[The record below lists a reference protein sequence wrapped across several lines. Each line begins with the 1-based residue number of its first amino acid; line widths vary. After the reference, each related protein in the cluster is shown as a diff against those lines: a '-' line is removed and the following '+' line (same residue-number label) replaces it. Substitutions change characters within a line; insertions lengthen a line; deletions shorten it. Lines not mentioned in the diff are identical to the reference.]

1 MEKWMNRN
9 AVTGKKGTKNHPLIS
24 FQKKNNF
31 HLNNIHENFIM
42 KTLLLKYAA
51 YNMWANKRIL
61 ETIGQ
66 LSETQLQQEII
77 SSFPGIIKTLLHMW
91 DAESIWWQ
99 RLKLAEQI
107 ERPGQLFS
115 GNFEALQKKLLFQ
128 SGQWE
133 QWVASASE
141 NQLQHVFAYQN
152 SKREQFKQ
160 PVSEVLL
167 HLFNH
172 GTYHRGQLV
181 TMLRQLGIE
190 KIPATDFIVWSRSK
204 K

>member
-1 MEKWMNRN
+1 
-9 AVTGKKGTKNHPLIS
+9 
-24 FQKKNNF
+24 
-31 HLNNIHENFIM
+31 M
-42 KTLLLKYAA
+42 KSIFKQYAA
-51 YNMWANKRIL
+51 YNKWANQKLI
-61 ETIGQ
+61 ETISQ
-66 LSETQLQQEII
+66 LNDLQQREEIV
-77 SSFPGIIKTLLHMW
+77 SSFPGIFKTLLHML

-107 ERPGQLFS
+107 ERPSDHFS
-115 GNFEALQKKLLFQ
+115 GNFSDLQKKLLLQ
-128 SGQWE
+128 SELWYE
-133 QWVASASE
+133 WVVNASD

-152 SKREQFKQ
+152 NKREQFKQ
-160 PVSEVLL
+160 PVNEVLL

-181 TMLRQLGIE
+181 TMLRQLGID